1 VLIVMDIASS
11 AVVNNHVAS
20 YSSETA
26 VWRRDVAVGGASLCT
41 WAATMTVAQ
50 WTWICMEQRLH
61 QDDAL
66 SACISKVSA
75 SLP

>member
-26 VWRRDVAVGGASLCT
+26 VWHRDVAVGGTSL
-41 WAATMTVAQ
+41 
-50 WTWICMEQRLH
+50 
-61 QDDAL
+61 AL
-66 SACISKVSA
+66 GR
-75 SLP
+75 PR